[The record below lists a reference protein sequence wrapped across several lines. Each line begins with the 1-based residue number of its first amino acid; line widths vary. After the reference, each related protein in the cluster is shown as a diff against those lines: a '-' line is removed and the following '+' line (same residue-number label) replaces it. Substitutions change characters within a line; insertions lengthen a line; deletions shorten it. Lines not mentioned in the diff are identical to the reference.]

1 MVVISDTSCLSAL
14 IRVGHLHILKS
25 LFGSII
31 IPQKVA
37 DELRRLTDFGVDI
50 ADFDSAE
57 WIVTQQ
63 PTDLPLLKRLLLQL
77 DEGEAHA
84 ITLAVELSA
93 DWLIIDELKGRKVA
107 STLAINITGLAG
119 ILILAKQE
127 GHLKEIKPLLDLI
140 LTKTSFRMS
149 AALKEHILKAA
160 NEFS

>member
-37 DELRRLTDFGVDI
+37 DELRQLIHFGVDI
-50 ADFDSAE
+50 VDFDNAE
-57 WIVTQQ
+57 WIITQQ
-63 PTDLPLLKRLLLQL
+63 PTDLPLLERLLLQL
-77 DEGEAHA
+77 DEGEAYA

-127 GHLKEIKPLLDLI
+127 GHLNEIKPLLDLI

-149 AALKEHILKAA
+149 TSLIDHILKAA
-160 NEFS
+160 NEFP